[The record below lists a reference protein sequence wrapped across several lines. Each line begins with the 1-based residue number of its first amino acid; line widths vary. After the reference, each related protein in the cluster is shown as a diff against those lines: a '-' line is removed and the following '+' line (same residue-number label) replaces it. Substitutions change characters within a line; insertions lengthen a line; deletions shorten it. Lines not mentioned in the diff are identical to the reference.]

1 MSWNDAKSFCASKTG
16 YEMFAPRDLN
26 EVAAMKTCL
35 GIDTNF
41 WTEYQ
46 YNGIDSVDGSDL
58 DNLGFISETLMMFSS
73 DPMWNRDSATPASTT
88 YDTNKCIHYVNDGD
102 KLYHD
107 ACDGGSHEAVCVT
120 KFNLETCENTKVAP
134 SRASAV
140 VVEKNTGMY

>member
-1 MSWNDAKSFCASKTG
+1 
-16 YEMFAPRDLN
+16 MFAPRDLN
-26 EVAAMKTCL
+26 EVAAMKMCL
-35 GIDTNF
+35 GIDTDF

-46 YNGIDSVDGSDL
+46 YNGIDSVDSSVL
-58 DNLGFISETLMMFSS
+58 DYLGFVSDTLMIFSS

-88 YDTNKCIHYVNDGD
+88 YDTNKCIYYVNDGD

-107 ACDGGSHEAVCVT
+107 VCNSGSHEAVCVT

-140 VVEKNTGMY
+140 VVKTDTGM